1 VGAGV
6 GAAAAFGAFSL
17 AGQVAVVTGAAGL
30 LGRRHCRALAAA
42 GAHVVATD
50 LSAAACESVVR
61 EVEQG
66 LAAASRAPVG
76 AETPARLEGVEGVAG
91 GAGGEQGGQG
101 DQGDPGD
108 PGECPRA
115 LGVAA
120 DITVPAE
127 VAALRDAVLARYGRL
142 DVLVNNAALN
152 EKVESPGA
160 AGEVLRFENFPLAL
174 WEASLKVNVTGTFL
188 CCQVL
193 GGEMARRG
201 AGSIVNVAS
210 TYGMVAPDQSLYR
223 LPDGTQTFFKSA
235 AYPTTKGAVL
245 SLTRFLAAYWGRSG
259 VRVNALS
266 PGGVENGQDE
276 GFVARYSARTPLG
289 RMADPGDY
297 EGALVFL
304 ASEASRY
311 MTGANL
317 VVDGGW
323 TIW

>member
-1 VGAGV
+1 MAEGAASVMAMAEGV
-6 GAAAAFGAFSL
+6 GAAPSAAAGEAPLGAFSL
-17 AGQVAVVTGAAGL
+17 AGRVAVVTGAAGL

-50 LSAAACESVVR
+50 LSAAACEAVAR
-61 EVEQG
+61 EVEDG
-66 LAAASRAPVG
+66 LAAS
-76 AETPARLEGVEGVAG
+76 
-91 GAGGEQGGQG
+91 
-101 DQGDPGD
+101 
-108 PGECPRA
+108 PRA

-120 DITVPAE
+120 DITVAAE

-160 AGEVLRFENFPLAL
+160 AGEVLRFENFPLEL

-188 CCQVL
+188 CCQLL

-245 SLTRFLAAYWGRSG
+245 SLTRFLAAYWGHAG

>member
-1 VGAGV
+1 MALAG
-6 GAAAAFGAFSL
+6 GSTMADFSL
-17 AGQVAVVTGAAGL
+17 AGRVAVVTGAAGL

-42 GAHVVATD
+42 GARVVATD
-50 LSAAACESVVR
+50 LDAGACEAVVR
-61 EVEQG
+61 ELG
-66 LAAASRAPVG
+66 GAPTAAGTAAAPAAAP
-76 AETPARLEGVEGVAG
+76 AAMAW
-91 GAGGEQGGQG
+91 
-101 DQGDPGD
+101 
-108 PGECPRA
+108 
-115 LGVAA
+115 AA
-120 DITVPAE
+120 DITRPE
-127 VAALRDAVLARYGRL
+127 SVAALRDAVLERCGGI

-152 EKVESPGA
+152 EKVESPLA

-174 WEASLKVNVTGTFL
+174 WEDSLKVNVTGTFL

-201 AGSIVNVAS
+201 SGSIVNIAS
-210 TYGMVAPDQSLYR
+210 TYAVVAPDQALYR
-223 LPDGTQTFFKSA
+223 QPDGTQTFFKSA

-245 SLTRFLAAYWGRSG
+245 ALTRFLAAYWGRAG

-266 PGGVENGQDE
+266 PGGVENGQDP
-276 GFVARYSARTPLG
+276 GFVARYAARTPLG
-289 RMADPGDY
+289 RMADPSDY

-304 ASEASRY
+304 ASDAARY